1 MKKGVFTYLHSYS
14 RSPLKIN
21 RLIVSAF
28 LFTNNLKQIR
38 NEQLIPYLIKESD
51 VDFKNLI
58 EFLEINESFGFEE
71 LIELFEFVI
80 SPEEKIVNGAI
91 YTPKYIREYI
101 TNQTFDEFEN
111 LEEIKI
117 CDPACGCAGFLY
129 TVSKEL
135 KRRTNLTYYE
145 IFENNIFGL
154 DIEQFSIERS
164 RLLLLL
170 LAVSNDEDEV
180 NFIFNFYRGNSLSF
194 NWSENIELFNGFDIV
209 LGNPPYVCSRNMDDE
224 SLALIDNW
232 SVSKS
237 GHPDL
242 YIPFF
247 QLGVELLSPNG
258 ILGYITVN
266 TFFKSVNGREL
277 REYFST
283 NSFNMAIIDFRGE
296 QVFKGRS
303 TYTCLCFIKQERG
316 EGVNYLRKPSKD
328 IFDVKTGDYYFIPYS
343 SLDNFNGW
351 NLIDKKETEEI
362 INIIESTGIPFSK
375 KYESRN
381 GIATL
386 RNKIFKF
393 IPDSEN
399 EGYYFRRENDEL
411 IGIEKDICRAI
422 INSNTVESEEI
433 LKENSEQIIFPYT
446 YENNVRQVI
455 SETDF
460 RINFPCAYQYL
471 VKNKKELSLRDN
483 GKREYES
490 WFAFGRTQSLDIK
503 GYKLFFPHISD
514 SPNFI
519 IARDRDL
526 LFYNGLAVFS
536 DNIEELQILKALLE
550 TDIFWLYIS
559 QTSKFYVSGHR
570 SISKTYIKK
579 FGIPEFTQDE
589 KNYILNHNDKE
600 DIKFLIESKYYNR
613 IDKYENE
620 LSLENNTAIPI

>member
-1 MKKGVFTYLHSYS
+1 MKKDIFKYLHSYS
-14 RSPLKIN
+14 KSPLKIN

-28 LFTNNLKQIR
+28 LFTNNLRHIR
-38 NEQLIPYLIKESD
+38 NEQLRPYLINENDSD
-51 VDFKNLI
+51 FDNLI
-58 EFLEINESFGFEE
+58 EFLKIQESFKFEE

-101 TNQTFDEFEN
+101 TTQTFTEFEN

-129 TVSKEL
+129 TVSLEL
-135 KRRTNLTYYE
+135 KRRTNLSYYD
-145 IFENNIFGL
+145 IFENNIYGL
-154 DIEQFSIERS
+154 DVELFSIERS
-164 RLLLLL
+164 KILLLL
-170 LAVSNDEDEV
+170 LAISNGEDEL
-180 NFIFNFYRGNSLSF
+180 NFVFNLYIGNSLSF
-194 NWSENIELFNGFDIV
+194 NWGENLEIFNGFDIV
-209 LGNPPYVCSRNMDDE
+209 LGNPPYVCSRNMDNE
-224 SLALIDNW
+224 SLILIDNW

-277 REYFST
+277 REYFS
-283 NSFNMAIIDFRGE
+283 NKRLSISIIDFRGE

-303 TYTCLCFIKQERG
+303 TYTCICFIKQERG
-316 EGVNYLRKPSKD
+316 EGVNYLRKSSKNV
-328 IFDVKTGDYYFIPYS
+328 FNVKANDYYFIPYS
-343 SLDNFNGW
+343 NLDNFNGW
-351 NLIDKKETEEI
+351 NLIDKKEIEDI
-362 INIIESTGIPFSK
+362 INKIESTGTPFSI

-386 RNKIFKF
+386 RNEIFKF
-393 IPDSEN
+393 IPESEN
-399 EGYYFRRENDEL
+399 ENYYFRKENNEL
-411 IGIEKDICRAI
+411 ISIEKGICRKI

-433 LKENSEQIIFPYT
+433 LNKNSEQIIFPYT
-446 YENNVRQVI
+446 YENNKRKVI

-460 RINFPCAYQYL
+460 RTNFPCTYAYL
-471 VKNKKELSLRDN
+471 LKNKKELSLRDN
-483 GKREYES
+483 GKREYEA
-490 WFAFGRTQSLDIK
+490 WFAYGRTQSLDIK

-519 IARDRDL
+519 ISYDTDL

-536 DNIEELQILKALLE
+536 NNIEELRLLKAVLE
-550 TDIFWLYIS
+550 TDVFWLYIS

-579 FGIPEFTQDE
+579 FGIPEFSLDE
-589 KNYILNHNDKE
+589 KNYILNHHDKE
-600 DIKFLIESKYYNR
+600 DIKFLIESKYYSKL
-613 IDKYENE
+613 DKIENQ
-620 LSLENNTAIPI
+620 SKLENKTTIPI